1 MDFSNKK
8 YIKYKTKYIEL
19 KGGMYR
25 DMDINYGNNINKI
38 NKIIFKEEAE
48 KAKAERLAEKERLD
62 REEKANAERLAEKE
76 RLDREEKANAERL
89 AEKERLDREEKAKKL
104 AFFEKAKKLW
114 EDRVE
119 ELWQEEKAKRERERL
134 AKKAGDREELSGGAK
149 KRKGKKLLQSLN

>member
-48 KAKAERLAEKERLD
+48 KAK
-62 REEKANAERLAEKE
+62 AERLAEKE